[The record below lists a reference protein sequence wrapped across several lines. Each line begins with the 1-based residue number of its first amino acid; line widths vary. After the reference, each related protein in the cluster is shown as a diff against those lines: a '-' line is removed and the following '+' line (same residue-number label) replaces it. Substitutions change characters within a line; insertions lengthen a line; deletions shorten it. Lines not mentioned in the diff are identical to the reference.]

1 MIGASASGV
10 IAIGA
15 SMTASNAARLMSQES
30 NAPSTPITKMDILIL
45 SSIALPVLI
54 LLLTVYGCMRR
65 GGKP

>member
-15 SMTASNAARLMSQES
+15 SVTASNAARLMSQES

-45 SSIALPVLI
+45 SSIALPALI
-54 LLLTVYGCMRR
+54 LLLTAYVCIRR
-65 GGKP
+65 AGKP